1 MNKVNLFGLIAILA
15 TATVSA
21 NNIVF
26 PVHTD
31 TLATESVVNFLQ
43 EKIPVPL
50 VGGYQ
55 IENGVLTAKT
65 YNCGIS
71 ISDLEIEAKLIWDG
85 ATPQLLIVGAYPST
99 MCRAAFTGP
108 FSVDLTGFIANTPT
122 HILDHLGVANSV
134 YIGL

>member
-71 ISDLEIEAKLIWDG
+71 ISDLEIEAKLI
-85 ATPQLLIVGAYPST
+85 
-99 MCRAAFTGP
+99 
-108 FSVDLTGFIANTPT
+108 
-122 HILDHLGVANSV
+122 
-134 YIGL
+134 